1 MDEVRDKI
9 RRVVRHWDTAIA
21 PAIVQFGIESG
32 RFHPESED
40 KNGTVL
46 SRYM

>member
-32 RFHPESED
+32 RYHPESED